1 VAATTSPDQPT
12 AIDPRLTPN
21 RKLFAQQ
28 VSRGTGLNE
37 TVVDAWVLAEGG
49 PDDNPLNIGPGQHFG
64 SPISAAA
71 AVVRLLHQPL
81 YTSVLSAAN
90 HTPEEQITAI
100 ANSPWNGGA
109 KAPVKVHTDY
119 AALIRGVYEH
129 LKPKTGDSGG
139 GVSLPSIPLPGLPD
153 IPNPVGGVE
162 GAIAGV
168 GSAITGA
175 VSGAESWLAGA
186 ALSAAAYLLLT
197 LLALVLFVMGVN
209 KLTGGKLLQGAA
221 MARGA
226 GGGAAAAEVIPF

>member
-49 PDDNPLNIGPGQHFG
+49 PDDNPLNMMVPGTHTLQRFA
-64 SPISAAA
+64 SPLLGAAA
-71 AVVRLLHQPL
+71 AVRLLHQPS

-100 ANSPWNGGA
+100 ANSPWVGGA
-109 KAPVKVHTDY
+109 GAPVKAHTDY
-119 AALIRGVYEH
+119 AALIRGVFEH
-129 LKPKTGDSGG
+129 LKPKTGDGG
-139 GVSLPSIPLPGLPD
+139 GGIGLPD
-153 IPNPVGGVE
+153 LPGIPSIPNPV
-162 GAIAGV
+162 AGV
-168 GSAITGA
+168 GDAISGA
-175 VSGAESWLAGA
+175 VSGVESWLAGA

-209 KLTGGKLLQGAA
+209 KLTGGKLVQGAA

-226 GGGAAAAEVIPF
+226 GAGAAAAEVIPF